1 MNKDNEY
8 IKVESISEIQN
19 NLKVDLLNKK
29 FQDKDG
35 NRFVVRFGNESR
47 KLEILRIITKSEL
60 ESGHIGEL
68 ETKNEPSHD
77 HKIDLEKER
86 EVEEQKQKENLRQ
99 ADRQE
104 INSKFNEDSGDGFG
118 DIDLN
123 IEAVDTVHKKV
134 HDHSLINPR
143 SAADERR
150 YIFDLLKA
158 IDKNKDRVVS
168 ILTNV
173 QNSRIYEL
181 TGDPSENKNIISNFT
196 REFEGD
202 IFRILEN
209 LQNKFKEITSF
220 PKTTHHYS
228 MNYTVLQKDFLA
240 KLETDKAKFDYILR
254 WDFQEPTLILI
265 KKFAK
270 MVTDLLNVLNKK
282 EEDQIK
288 TLSFQQQ
295 TLFRDAKIA
304 GVYCLNDLDFLKRSV
319 ESWKESAV

>member
-8 IKVESISEIQN
+8 IRIDSIAEIQN

-29 FQDKDG
+29 FIDKDG
-35 NRFVVRFGNESR
+35 NKFVVRFGNESR
-47 KLEILRIITKSEL
+47 KLEILRIKTKTEL
-60 ESGHIGEL
+60 ESEQEEL
-68 ETKNEPSHD
+68 HPQDQGISHSED
-77 HKIDLEKER
+77 TTTLNFDLEQKAKQQIR
-86 EVEEQKQKENLRQ
+86 E
-99 ADRQE
+99 ADRAE
-104 INSKFNEDSGDGFG
+104 INSKFSDFAESSFG

-123 IEAVDTVHKKV
+123 IEAVDTSSKKILE
-134 HDHSLINPR
+134 HSLINPI
-143 SAADERR
+143 SIADERR

-158 IDKNKDRVVS
+158 IDKNKDRVLS

-173 QNSRIYEL
+173 QNSRIYEI
-181 TGDPSENKNIISNFT
+181 TGDPSENKNIVSNFI
-196 REFEGD
+196 REFEAEVFRMIE
-202 IFRILEN
+202 IF
-209 LQNKFKEITSF
+209 QNKFKEITSF

-228 MNYTVLQKDFLA
+228 MNYTLLQKDFLA
-240 KLETDKAKFDYILR
+240 KLDNDKAKFDYILR
-254 WDFQEPTLILI
+254 WDFQEPSLILI

-295 TLFRDAKIA
+295 TLFRDAKLA